1 MTTLAANHRLVFKT
15 DKLEPEKTTKSAVWD
30 GIAR

>member
-1 MTTLAANHRLVFKT
+1 MKKLAANHRLVFKT
-15 DKLEPEKTTKSAVWD
+15 DKLEPEKTAKSAVQD